1 MASWDLSALYR
12 HGASAVV
19 ETASGASAVASVHRD
34 RVVLRDL
41 ESLHV
46 LRTWTLPLL
55 AGRDAG
61 AEPDAAAAA
70 AVSLMAV
77 GQHPPHH
84 VLVFAKKLATAWI
97 LDPNQDGEIARIDVG
112 KEGAVAMDWAE
123 SPDPTVMSWSALH
136 LRLSLFPVASSSAH
150 PAAGQILSPKFS
162 PPASPP
168 HTAGSASPT
177 YAGHSF
183 HPNGHFLIS
192 LERSRSTGTSASSAS
207 SLHDLLS
214 VYSTSGP
221 AAEWTCLRSFSLPL
235 PPAEAAQVDLAGVRW
250 SPCGRYI
257 AAWTSVT
264 DYRVFVLDPLGH
276 LLGAF
281 TPYASLQQASAT
293 ATEQRSA
300 RTANARPSKASTSA
314 AAQKPPPPQPSER
327 DRARNERS
335 TAPYVGLGIRTVEWH
350 PSGEYL
356 AVGGYDG
363 KIRILTRFGWSAIA
377 ELGLPGP
384 SAGGAKLSNPVVVWR
399 EPAQWVEKTRGHG
412 IVSFERPALPYPLPA
427 PLPLDL
433 TRPNP
438 AMGVER
444 LRWSPSGRWC
454 AMSSDS
460 VREPRT
466 LERCRL
472 HTVLLFTPASPSAA
486 AGAASPAENG
496 GSGLS
501 PQAATG
507 VVRDFAWQPLAS
519 SAGAE
524 VDFAEEIVGAAQS
537 EGSGEEEEVLVVATG
552 QKGFAMWRAPRVG
565 ADGTADDGIAE
576 CVGIPARE
584 SG

>member
-1 MASWDLSALYR
+1 MSLGKCPLSSALLTCSPADR

-19 ETASGASAVASVHRD
+19 ETASGVSAVASVHRD

-123 SPDPTVMSWSALH
+123 SPDPTVMSWSAHHVSLGRCMSLSCVSYCAPLRICRLTSAVDPQ

-162 PPASPP
+162 PPASPS

-214 VYSTSGP
+214 MYSTSGP

-264 DYRVFVLDPLGH
+264 DV
-276 LLGAF
+276 
-281 TPYASLQQASAT
+281 SAHWPRR
-293 ATEQRSA
+293 RS
-300 RTANARPSKASTSA
+300 
-314 AAQKPPPPQPSER
+314 E
-327 DRARNERS
+327 
-335 TAPYVGLGIRTVEWH
+335 
-350 PSGEYL
+350 
-356 AVGGYDG
+356 
-363 KIRILTRFGWSAIA
+363 
-377 ELGLPGP
+377 
-384 SAGGAKLSNPVVVWR
+384 
-399 EPAQWVEKTRGHG
+399 
-412 IVSFERPALPYPLPA
+412 SFS
-427 PLPLDL
+427 D
-433 TRPNP
+433 
-438 AMGVER
+438 
-444 LRWSPSGRWC
+444 SPSDVCSQFG
-454 AMSSDS
+454 
-460 VREPRT
+460 
-466 LERCRL
+466 
-472 HTVLLFTPASPSAA
+472 
-486 AGAASPAENG
+486 
-496 GSGLS
+496 
-501 PQAATG
+501 
-507 VVRDFAWQPLAS
+507 
-519 SAGAE
+519 
-524 VDFAEEIVGAAQS
+524 
-537 EGSGEEEEVLVVATG
+537 
-552 QKGFAMWRAPRVG
+552 
-565 ADGTADDGIAE
+565 
-576 CVGIPARE
+576 
-584 SG
+584 